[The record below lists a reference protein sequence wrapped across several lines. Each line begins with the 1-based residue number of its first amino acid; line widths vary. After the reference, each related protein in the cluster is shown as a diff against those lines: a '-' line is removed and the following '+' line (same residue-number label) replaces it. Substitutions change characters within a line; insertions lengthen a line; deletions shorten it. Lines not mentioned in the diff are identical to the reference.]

1 MPKSVLKDDIHLPQ
15 KLPCVSISTYCL
27 FYVFIY
33 TMPIKDSAFI
43 VGSISLFIFAARLN
57 IAGFY

>member
-1 MPKSVLKDDIHLPQ
+1 
-15 KLPCVSISTYCL
+15 L